1 MVFSSSPAFC
11 QAKHELL
18 LVDVDKG
25 KPVNQEMVVN
35 YQFFNSSE
43 SCNLFLKMDL
53 ISMLQKKGYLAASLD
68 SIVKSDKKTIAWVH
82 LGVQYSWG
90 LLKMDS
96 TVSSELSKVGLTN
109 EFSKGL
115 LIEPAKIVRLKEQL
129 LDFYENNGYPFASIK
144 FDSSFFDGNNL
155 NAMLSVFK
163 GPLYHI
169 DSIVVNGSIRI
180 QKNYLSQYLN
190 IQPGSIYKKSMLN
203 GLSKRL
209 AQSDFIKES
218 QPWDMSLYGT
228 GSVLNL
234 YLEPMR
240 SSRISLLAGLMPSNN
255 QLRGKMLLTG
265 EADMQLKNSFGG
277 GEMISLS
284 WQQIQVQSPR
294 LQIGF
299 QKPYLFN
306 SNAGIDFQFN
316 LLKKDS
322 SFLTINTR
330 LGLQYAISN
339 QFTANLFFQQFT
351 SNMLGVDT
359 NFIKSTKRL
368 PGFMDFTNRNIG
380 MEMKFI
386 ETDNSFNPL
395 TGIEWS
401 LRFAGGSRKIQPN
414 SIITSLKQD
423 QFGKLFNFGSLYDT
437 IRQNSSQFRASGK
450 VDLYNKLGRQSTVK
464 AGLKAGLM
472 QSERFLT
479 NELFQIGGINTLR
492 GFDEESIYASQ
503 YLIASVEYR
512 YLISPASYL
521 FTFLD
526 GANIKRRSFDNSFK
540 GNFFGMGVGL
550 SFETK
555 SGLFKLAYAVGKQ
568 PTGSVNFRESKI
580 HFGFV
585 SLF

>member
-1 MVFSSSPAFC
+1 
-11 QAKHELL
+11 
-18 LVDVDKG
+18 
-25 KPVNQEMVVN
+25 
-35 YQFFNSSE
+35 
-43 SCNLFLKMDL
+43 
-53 ISMLQKKGYLAASLD
+53 
-68 SIVKSDKKTIAWVH
+68 
-82 LGVQYSWG
+82 
-90 LLKMDS
+90 
-96 TVSSELSKVGLTN
+96 
-109 EFSKGL
+109 
-115 LIEPAKIVRLKEQL
+115 
-129 LDFYENNGYPFASIK
+129 
-144 FDSSFFDGNNL
+144 
-155 NAMLSVFK
+155 
-163 GPLYHI
+163 
-169 DSIVVNGSIRI
+169 
-180 QKNYLSQYLN
+180 
-190 IQPGSIYKKSMLN
+190 
-203 GLSKRL
+203 
-209 AQSDFIKES
+209 
-218 QPWDMSLYGT
+218 
-228 GSVLNL
+228 
-234 YLEPMR
+234 
-240 SSRISLLAGLMPSNN
+240 
-255 QLRGKMLLTG
+255 
-265 EADMQLKNSFGG
+265 
-277 GEMISLS
+277 
-284 WQQIQVQSPR
+284 
-294 LQIGF
+294 
-299 QKPYLFN
+299 
-306 SNAGIDFQFN
+306 
-316 LLKKDS
+316 
-322 SFLTINTR
+322 
-330 LGLQYAISN
+330 
-339 QFTANLFFQQFT
+339 
-351 SNMLGVDT
+351 MLGVDT